1 MAILSRSTNRP
12 ALNATRARQGRFGRH
27 MFWVLLVSTALAA
40 LALFGAWTWRSD
52 DLASTSPNNARE
64 PADAVPFSQ
73 QEPTARQ
80 NEAYP
85 VPNTSPAAQ

>member
-1 MAILSRSTNRP
+1 MAILSRSTSRP

-40 LALFGAWTWRSD
+40 LALFGAWTWRAD

-64 PADAVPFSQ
+64 PADAAPFNQ
-73 QEPTARQ
+73 GD
-80 NEAYP
+80 
-85 VPNTSPAAQ
+85 PAALQTTPTPGG

>member
-1 MAILSRSTNRP
+1 MAILSRSTSRP

-52 DLASTSPNNARE
+52 DLATTSPNNARE
-64 PADAVPFSQ
+64 PADAAAFNQGDPVALQ
-73 QEPTARQ
+73 TTPTPGQ
-80 NEAYP
+80 
-85 VPNTSPAAQ
+85 